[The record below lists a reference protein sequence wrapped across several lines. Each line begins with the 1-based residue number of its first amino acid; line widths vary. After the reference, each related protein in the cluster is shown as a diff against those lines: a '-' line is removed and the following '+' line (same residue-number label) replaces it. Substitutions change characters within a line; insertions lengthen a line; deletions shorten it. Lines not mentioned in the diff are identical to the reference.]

1 MKKLL
6 VVLLIIVGQF
16 LCPSVQAQENF
27 KLESLILE
35 TPTTFVADD
44 GGVFIGDTLYLNG
57 FRVILQA
64 GAVVRFERIV
74 GPGKIYLYPTSIFGV
89 AEDLPADVEVYI
101 VKPEKQ
107 ALPPKWQKG

>member
-16 LCPSVQAQENF
+16 LCPSVQAQESI

-35 TPTTFVADD
+35 TPTTFVSD
-44 GGVFIGDTLYLNG
+44 GGIFIGDVLYLNG
-57 FRVILQA
+57 QRVILQA
-64 GAVVRFERIV
+64 GAVVRFERVV
-74 GPGKIYLYPTSIFGV
+74 GPGKIYLYPTAILGI

-101 VKPEKQ
+101 VKPERPV
-107 ALPPKWQKG
+107 APSRWQKG